1 MELLSLL
8 QSQATQITQE
18 FFSVSEREK
27 ECANCFYLT
36 SSSREKCTGFKDPT
50 VFSKSGKGPRK
61 KLKKPMCSSPHAGFN
76 GVFRISKLFFVL
88 ELFEFEVGKIS
99 KFFDLGGCLT
109 SLFKKL
115 GTSFEKLIFQK
126 PLIIF
131 PI

>member
-1 MELLSLL
+1 MHALRLWSIFHGWNIL
-8 QSQATQITQE
+8 
-18 FFSVSEREK
+18 V
-27 ECANCFYLT
+27 LT

-61 KLKKPMCSSPHAGFN
+61 TLKKPMCSSPHAGFN